1 MAERKQVRV
10 RMEVVRKSD
19 ELGIIWGYA
28 SVADIEDLQGD
39 TVPQDELVSA
49 VYQFMQDYYA
59 AAASIQDNHDGEPA
73 PVVLVES
80 TFHFVGMKLRW
91 YVGVKLNSEELKE
104 SARNGEISGFSIG
117 GWAQEAEE

>member
-1 MAERKQVRV
+1 VRI

-39 TVPQDELVSA
+39 TVPQAELVKA

-59 AAASIQDNHDGEPA
+59 AAASIRDNHGDEPA

-91 YVGVKLNSEELKE
+91 YVGVKLNSEDLLE
-104 SARNGEISGFSIG
+104 SARKGEISGFSIG
-117 GWAQEAEE
+117 GWAQDEEAETA